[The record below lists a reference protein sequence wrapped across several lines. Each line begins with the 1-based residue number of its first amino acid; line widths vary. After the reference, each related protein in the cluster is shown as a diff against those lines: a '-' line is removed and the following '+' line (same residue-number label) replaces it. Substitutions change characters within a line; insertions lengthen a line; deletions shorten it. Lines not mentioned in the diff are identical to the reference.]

1 MKKLNGVV
9 ETHYGNG
16 QLQSRE
22 TYEDDELNGLC
33 ETWYDNGQPQTLNNI
48 RNFHGLF
55 FIYRVTCWC
64 LY

>member
-1 MKKLNGVV
+1 MEELDGVV
-9 ETHYGNG
+9 ETFYSNG
-16 QLQSRE
+16 QQLLRAN
-22 TYEDDELNGLC
+22 YKDDTPDGLC
-33 ETWYDNGQPQTLNNI
+33 EVWYKNGQPQTLNNI